1 MVDDDDND
9 VDDENDMGWVVE
21 DAVEN
26 GSCDEE
32 DEINQE
38 TNSNEAMDVDNDVDE
53 EEEEEGDKEEDFL
66 QNQNMEVSF
75 PVQTASR
82 SVWDIIAGEDPQKKQ
97 AKLKSCTACGKE
109 GHAWPTC
116 RRKNVEF
123 MLLKIG
129 AMQAPKKLDN
139 PSPALLAVVE
149 DAAPATKQKTRK
161 REVRSS
167 LAEVVEFEATAAHVE
182 SGSKK
187 PKSDGGSMLACDIC
201 GEQPDGNWRMSG
213 RKCVC
218 GKFVHSRCWAGKR
231 NGAVLCT
238 ACEPKMKR

>member
-1 MVDDDDND
+1 MDAGDDGDDG
-9 VDDENDMGWVVE
+9 VDENDMGWVVE
-21 DAVEN
+21 DNVEN

-32 DEINQE
+32 DEINPE
-38 TNSNEAMDVDNDVDE
+38 TSSNEAMDVNNDAGEREEDEGEKE
-53 EEEEEGDKEEDFL
+53 EEFL
-66 QNQNMEVSF
+66 QNQDMEVSF

-82 SVWDIIAGEDPQKKQ
+82 SVWDIIAGEDPQKKKQ
-97 AKLKSCTACGKE
+97 IKLKSCTACGKE

-139 PSPALLAVVE
+139 HSPALLAVVE
-149 DAAPATKQKTRK
+149 DVAPATKQKTRK
-161 REVRSS
+161 REVSS
-167 LAEVVEFEATAAHVE
+167 LAEGVEFEAAAAHVV

-187 PKSDGGSMLACDIC
+187 PKSDDGSSLVCGIC
-201 GEQPDGNWRMSG
+201 GEQPVGNWRISG

-218 GKFVHSRCWAGKR
+218 GKFAHSQCWVGKR
-231 NGAVLCT
+231 NGAVVCT
-238 ACEPKMKR
+238 DCESQKK

>member
-1 MVDDDDND
+1 MDDDDDDND
-9 VDDENDMGWVVE
+9 VDDENEMGWVVE

-38 TNSNEAMDVDNDVDE
+38 TSSNEAMDVDNDVDE
-53 EEEEEGDKEEDFL
+53 EEEEEGEKEEEFL

-97 AKLKSCTACGKE
+97 IKLKSCTACGKE
-109 GHAWPTC
+109 GHSWPTC

-129 AMQAPKKLDN
+129 AMRAPDKLDN
-139 PSPALLAVVE
+139 QLPALLAVVE
-149 DAAPATKQKTRK
+149 DVAPDTKQKTRK

-167 LAEVVEFEATAAHVE
+167 LAEFEAAATHVVP
-182 SGSKK
+182 GSKK
-187 PKSDGGSMLACDIC
+187 PKSDDGSSLACGIC
-201 GEQPDGNWRMSG
+201 GEQPVGNWRISG

-218 GKFVHSRCWAGKR
+218 GKFVHSRCWDGKR
-231 NGAVLCT
+231 NGAMLCT
-238 ACEPKMKR
+238 DCESQKK

>member
-1 MVDDDDND
+1 MDNVDND
-9 VDDENDMGWVVE
+9 DVDENEMGWVVE
-21 DAVEN
+21 DNVEN
-26 GSCDEE
+26 GSCDED

-38 TNSNEAMDVDNDVDE
+38 TSSNEAIDADNDAGE
-53 EEEEEGDKEEDFL
+53 EEEEEGEKEEESL
-66 QNQNMEVSF
+66 QNQNVEVSF

-97 AKLKSCTACGKE
+97 IKLKSCTACGKE
-109 GHAWPTC
+109 GHSWPTC

-129 AMQAPKKLDN
+129 AMRAPDKLDN
-139 PSPALLAVVE
+139 QLPALLAVVE
-149 DAAPATKQKTRK
+149 DVAPDTKQKTRK

-167 LAEVVEFEATAAHVE
+167 LAEFEAAATHVVP
-182 SGSKK
+182 GSKK
-187 PKSDGGSMLACDIC
+187 PKSDDGSSLACGIC
-201 GEQPDGNWRMSG
+201 GEQPVGNWRISG

-218 GKFVHSRCWAGKR
+218 GKFVHSRCWDGKR

-238 ACEPKMKR
+238 DCESQKK